1 MELSKMKKLNKKGF
15 ADTLIEKIL
24 WVIFFMGIIIATYKL
39 YNYLVG

>member
-1 MELSKMKKLNKKGF
+1 MKKLNKKGF